1 MPCSE
6 KLTISQCFL
15 LLLFRYPRYQHHAIP
30 GYFDCI
36 HLSLRLLHHPRDLK
50 MVSQINILIYKK
62 DYNKKRFIRLIFHTN
77 FLFHFSFDCCPLILL
92 TNFTRHTHSNQEVT
106 IGVAKDWPGWS
117 PQSIIYQGT
126 MEPCELQKLISQSEK
141 HFVLY
146 NAKVINKISTSRLW
160 FNYCSFKELMDEE
173 TRYNWKYY
181 E

>member
-1 MPCSE
+1 
-6 KLTISQCFL
+6 
-15 LLLFRYPRYQHHAIP
+15 
-30 GYFDCI
+30 
-36 HLSLRLLHHPRDLK
+36 
-50 MVSQINILIYKK
+50 
-62 DYNKKRFIRLIFHTN
+62 
-77 FLFHFSFDCCPLILL
+77 
-92 TNFTRHTHSNQEVT
+92 
-106 IGVAKDWPGWS
+106 
-117 PQSIIYQGT
+117 